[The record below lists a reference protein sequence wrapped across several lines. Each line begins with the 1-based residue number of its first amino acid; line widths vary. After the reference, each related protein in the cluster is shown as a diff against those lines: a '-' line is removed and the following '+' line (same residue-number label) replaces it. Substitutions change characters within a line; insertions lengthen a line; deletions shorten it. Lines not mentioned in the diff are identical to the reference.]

1 MTISQKVRSISFSDA
16 GEVKALSIVLA
27 DGSHL
32 LLEVTIPQ
40 AALMA
45 EDLVRYVARHALERS
60 STS

>member
-1 MTISQKVRSISFSDA
+1 MTISQKVKSISFSDA
-16 GEVKALSIVLA
+16 GDVKALSVVLA

-32 LLEVTIPQ
+32 LLEVTRPQ

-45 EDLVRYVARHALERS
+45 EDLVRYIARYALERS